1 MDNYGV
7 CVSLESVSKPIIII
21 IIIIIIIRVIINML
35 IPV

>member
-21 IIIIIIIRVIINML
+21 IIIIIIRVIINML